1 MSDTPRTD
9 IREFTGFL
17 NAGETV
23 VSSDF
28 ARQLERE
35 NAELREHLTWLLSSP
50 RCTCYDPDCR
60 WQLDDCTCGYDKK
73 MKAALKAVAKGE
85 IYESR
90 NTKETSRML

>member
-17 NAGETV
+17 NAGETA

-35 NAELREHLTWLLSSP
+35 NVE
-50 RCTCYDPDCR
+50 
-60 WQLDDCTCGYDKK
+60 
-73 MKAALKAVAKGE
+73 LKAEIKKLRSVVLTIQVLECDMHKLKGHECFAKHWALSLLDRVNRMKKG
-85 IYESR
+85 
-90 NTKETSRML
+90 KTSK